1 MNTLTKNLVAYQI
14 NAINRTTNNTVK
26 INAYRDEK
34 LGDIIMQEKYKCPW
48 CGSDE
53 RKTCLKDDFKF
64 VRKIGILQWR

>member
-1 MNTLTKNLVAYQI
+1 
-14 NAINRTTNNTVK
+14 
-26 INAYRDEK
+26 
-34 LGDIIMQEKYKCPW
+34 MQEKYKCPW